1 MVFII
6 SMAQQKGGA
15 GKTTLAAHVA
25 VFLAQQNYKVGLID
39 ADPQGSLERWYQERT
54 ANYPEKCKNLTMK
67 QAPGWRVTS
76 EISRMRSQQDVIII
90 DNGSGL
96 DMDTRTTMRHA
107 DLTIIPVQPSPADV
121 WATEAIVDYAEKE
134 RYPVMLVMNRVTA
147 RSRLASLFSSSLP
160 FLSNT
165 MVGNR
170 ILFAASLYDGLTVME
185 DSPRSTA
192 AKEIANLV
200 SEVKKYMP
208 KKLKSVKGGA
218 SKQLENA

>member
-1 MVFII
+1 
-6 SMAQQKGGA
+6 
-15 GKTTLAAHVA
+15 
-25 VFLAQQNYKVGLID
+25 
-39 ADPQGSLERWYQERT
+39 
-54 ANYPEKCKNLTMK
+54 
-67 QAPGWRVTS
+67 
-76 EISRMRSQQDVIII
+76 MRLKHDLIII
-90 DNGSGL
+90 DNGSGM

-147 RSRLASLFSSSLP
+147 RSRLAGLFSSSLP

-170 ILFAASLYDGLTVME
+170 IVFAYSLKDGLTAIE
-185 DSPRSTA
+185 EAPRSSA

-200 SEVKKYMP
+200 SEIRKYMP
-208 KKLKSVKGGA
+208 KRIKSMRKNPE
-218 SKQLENA
+218 KELEVA

>member
-15 GKTTLAAHVA
+15 GKTTLAANIGVY
-25 VFLAQQNYKVGLID
+25 LSKQKYRVGLID
-39 ADPQGSLERWYQERT
+39 ADPQGSLGRWFEERQE
-54 ANYPEKCKNLTMK
+54 NYPKGSKGLTLK
-67 QAPGWRVTS
+67 QVPGWRVTS
-76 EISRMRSQQDVIII
+76 EISRMRSDHDVIII

-107 DLTIIPVQPSPADV
+107 DLTLIPVQPSPADV

-134 RYPVMLVMNRVTA
+134 RYAVMLVMNRVTA
-147 RSRLASLFSSSLP
+147 RSRLAGLFSSSLP

-170 ILFAASLYDGLTVME
+170 IIFASSLHDGLTAIE
-185 DSPRSTA
+185 DSPRSSA
-192 AKEIANLV
+192 SREIANLV
-200 SEVKKYMP
+200 LEIKKHMP
-208 KKLKSVKGGA
+208 KRLKSVNKKA
-218 SKQLENA
+218 EKELELA